1 MEHLVRIL
9 NDDDRQTL
17 AWLRT
22 HVGDARVVGA
32 ARRLIAQRE
41 QSTGGW
47 AKPYISAVCRYL
59 GVWPPAPRRSTRA
72 DADHGV
78 ADRHLAQ
85 MRQLLA
91 QRAVTVAVRSAR

>member
-22 HVGDARVVGA
+22 HVGDGRVADA

-41 QSTGGW
+41 PSAGGW

-59 GVWPPAPRRSTRA
+59 GVWPPTPRRSIRA
-72 DADHGV
+72 DTDHGV
-78 ADRHLAQ
+78 ADRHLEQ

-91 QRAVTVAVRSAR
+91 ERTATVRRSVR

>member
-22 HVGDARVVGA
+22 HVGDARVVDA
-32 ARRLIAQRE
+32 ARRLI
-41 QSTGGW
+41 
-47 AKPYISAVCRYL
+47 
-59 GVWPPAPRRSTRA
+59 
-72 DADHGV
+72 
-78 ADRHLAQ
+78 
-85 MRQLLA
+85 A

>member
-1 MEHLVRIL
+1 MEHLIRIL

-17 AWLRT
+17 VWLRT
-22 HVGDARVVGA
+22 HVGDTRVAEA

-41 QSTGGW
+41 TAVGAW
-47 AKPYISAVCRYL
+47 AKPYVSAVCRYL
-59 GVWPPAPRRSTRA
+59 GVWPPTPQRSPRVEG
-72 DADHGV
+72 DHAV

-91 QRAVTVAVRSAR
+91 QRTMMVRRAG

>member
-22 HVGDARVVGA
+22 HVGDARLSEA

-41 QSTGGW
+41 QHAGAGS
-47 AKPYISAVCRYL
+47 KPYLSAVCRYL
-59 GVWPPAPRRSTRA
+59 GVWPPAPRPATRSA
-72 DADHGV
+72 VDHSV
-78 ADRHLAQ
+78 ADQHLAR

-91 QRAVTVAVRSAR
+91 HPAPSNPAVR